1 MGWRVSAGMK
11 GKDKRYREERKL
23 LETKYS
29 KQNTSI
35 NFLRL
40 SDSNVHYVFNHWIL
54 MVKNP
59 REALR
64 ADSHTAGGPLRQGLL
79 QLFSLTAVPRKFKIN
94 HKSTMVKSWKMNEN
108 DH

>member
-40 SDSNVHYVFNHWIL
+40 SDSNVHHVFNRWIL
-54 MVKNP
+54 MVKKP

-64 ADSHTAGGPLRQGLL
+64 ADS
-79 QLFSLTAVPRKFKIN
+79 QLGVPCGRDCFSFSA
-94 HKSTMVKSWKMNEN
+94 
-108 DH
+108 